1 MKANVDGKSYEIA
14 HFFSNTRAIID
25 FDGAFVLVDR
35 VQNDD
40 WELSGEP
47 ARQDE
52 KPILAAFLA
61 PMMDKT
67 ILKVT
72 PPDE

>member
-1 MKANVDGKSYEIA
+1 MQANVDGKSYEIV
-14 HFFSNTRAIID
+14 HYFSNKRAIID
-25 FDGAFVLVDR
+25 FDGAFVLVDH
-35 VQNDD
+35 VQNED
-40 WELSGEP
+40 WELSGNP
-47 ARQDE
+47 AMENE

-67 ILKVT
+67 ILTVT